1 MSVKRVIS
9 DEVMRVLRAGKV
21 DGNTF
26 YLPEGQLERKL
37 YEATNKVL
45 TDCGGKWNRK
55 AKGHV
60 FASDP
65 SKDLGLAIETGV
77 SVNKQQLYQEFF
89 TPAKLA
95 AKLAL
100 MAEVRGKEVL
110 EPSAGE
116 GRLADACKVA
126 GAKGVMCVEL
136 QEKHCKTLAGKGYDV
151 RQGDFTEF
159 TPLALG
165 RYERV
170 VMNPPFT
177 KGQDMFHVRHALRFL
192 KPGGILVAIVAGGK
206 KLDKD
211 DVGEDKFTTEDVP
224 EGAFKREGTGVRTM
238 ILKVTKP
245 KARRFGTGNASA
257 TQCPSAR

>member
-1 MSVKRVIS
+1 MAVKRAIS
-9 DEVMRVLRAGKV
+9 DEVMLVLRAGKL

-26 YLPEGQLERKL
+26 FLPEGQLERKL

-65 SKDLGLAIETGV
+65 SQELGLAIETGT

-89 TPAKLA
+89 TPPELA
-95 AKLAL
+95 AKLVA
-100 MAEVRGKEVL
+100 MAEVSGKEVL

-116 GRLADACKVA
+116 GRLADACKAA
-126 GAKGVMCVEL
+126 GAKGIMCVEL
-136 QEKHCKTLAGKGYDV
+136 QEKHCKTLSGKGYAV
-151 RQGDFTEF
+151 LNGDFMVMS
-159 TPLALG
+159 PLAVG
-165 RYERV
+165 RYDRV

-177 KGQDMFHVRHALRFL
+177 KGQDMKHVFHALKFL

-206 KLDKD
+206 DLDKD
-211 DVGEDKFTTEDVP
+211 DVDGCKFTTEDVP
-224 EGAFKREGTGVRTM
+224 EGTFKREGTGVRTM

-245 KARRFGTGNASA
+245 KE
-257 TQCPSAR
+257 